1 MEQKKTWFD
10 KFLLDILPSVGIVAM
25 ISSYVP
31 QLWLTY
37 TTQNV
42 SGQSPTFWLLLSIA
56 LISTVGQQV
65 GSIRGGLKSYTGL
78 IFQSINLLCALAML
92 VAMIIFK

>member
-1 MEQKKTWFD
+1 MKNNKNLLD
-10 KFLLDILPSVGIVAM
+10 KVLLDILPSIGIVAM
-25 ISSYVP
+25 ITSYVP

-42 SGQSPTFWLLLSIA
+42 TGQSTTFWLLLSIA
-56 LISTVGQQV
+56 LISTTGQQV

-78 IFQSINLLCALAML
+78 IFQSINLICAIAML
-92 VAMIIFK
+92 IAMIAFR